1 MSDAPIAVA
10 ELARRIAGVVE
21 DAEGLAALRVRGELS
36 GVKRAASGHLYFTL
50 KDEGAQIPCTMW
62 SAQARRLR
70 FSPEDGLAVIAR
82 GDVRYWKEAGK
93 LQLTVADLAPDG
105 EGAAAAALDALRRR
119 LAAEGLFD
127 DARKRP
133 LPAFPRL
140 VGVVTSRSGAVLHD
154 LAVTLGRRAPS
165 VRVLLVPVR
174 VQGDG
179 AADEV
184 AAAIARLNALPDAR
198 RPDVLVVAR
207 GGGSAED
214 LAAFNEEAVVRAL
227 AASAIP
233 TVSAV
238 GHESDVTLADAA
250 ADVRA
255 ATPTAAAELVT
266 ADLLAAREQ
275 LDAWQ
280 ERMAATMRLRVR
292 HGHERL
298 DALLRRGALA
308 EPDRALAGKRQQLD
322 ELAGLLHSLS
332 PLATLARGYAVA
344 RRPDGTVLVR
354 AADAR
359 AGDALTVALADGE
372 VDARVTGVRAKKEE
386 PS

>member
-21 DAEGLAALRVRGELS
+21 DAGGLAALRVRGELS

-82 GDVRYWKEAGK
+82 GDVRYWKEGGK

-127 DARKRP
+127 DARKRA